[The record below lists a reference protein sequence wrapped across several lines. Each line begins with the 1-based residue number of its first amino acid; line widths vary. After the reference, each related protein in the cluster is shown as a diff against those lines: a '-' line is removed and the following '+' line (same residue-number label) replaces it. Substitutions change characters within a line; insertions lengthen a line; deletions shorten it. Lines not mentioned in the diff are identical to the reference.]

1 VIISLILSALMLGAI
16 AAGLAVR
23 RRAPAVGIAIVVA
36 ALTGFYFAW
45 MPAHLNVVARALGVG
60 RGADLLLYLWVSLT
74 FLALAG
80 VVLELRRLQRQVTL
94 LARDLALHE
103 ARRETAALPRRADP
117 VADDGA
123 RGPER

>member
-1 VIISLILSALMLGAI
+1 VIISLVLSVLMLGAI

-36 ALTGFYFAW
+36 ALTGLYFAW

-80 VVLELRRLQRQVTL
+80 LVLELRRVQRQVTL
-94 LARDLALHE
+94 LARELALHE
-103 ARRETAALPRRADP
+103 ARGETIAPKPRADAA
-117 VADDGA
+117 ADDGTLDA
-123 RGPER
+123 GR